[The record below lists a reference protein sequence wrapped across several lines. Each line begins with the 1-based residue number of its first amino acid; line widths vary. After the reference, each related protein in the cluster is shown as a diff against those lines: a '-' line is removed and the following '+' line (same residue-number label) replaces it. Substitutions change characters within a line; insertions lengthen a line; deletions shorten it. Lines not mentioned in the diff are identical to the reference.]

1 MKTSV
6 SIVIPVFNEAESI
19 GSVVASLRSALDTS
33 GVEYEILCVNDCSTD
48 KTAERLAGVEGA
60 RVITH
65 ARNRGYGASIKTGM
79 KHAVHEIIATLDADG
94 QHRPEDL
101 VRAIRTF
108 VERGDDLV
116 IGARAGWEDIGKR
129 FLGKRILRL
138 IGRGLFQ
145 GGEVDFN
152 SGLRVFTRN
161 VALKYQGLCSNRF
174 SFSTSSTYAFIAN
187 GHQVSSI
194 EITVLRRTTGESRVR
209 ISDGFRTL
217 WRMLGIAMAFRPC
230 RVLMPLVVLQFLAF
244 AGMLAHDLWFNN
256 IGDGTV
262 ILFTTLLNL
271 LILMLLAEQIA
282 GLRRS

>member
-1 MKTSV
+1 MKTGV

-19 GSVVASLRSALDTS
+19 GPVVASLRAGLDAA
-33 GVEYEILCVNDCSTD
+33 GFAYEIICVNDCSTD
-48 KTAERLAGVEGA
+48 DTSKRLAGVA
-60 RVITH
+60 DIRVVTH

-79 KHAVHEIIATLDADG
+79 KHAAHDIVATLDADG

-101 VRAIRTF
+101 IRAIRAY
-108 VERGDDLV
+108 VERGDDMV
-116 IGARAGWEDIGKR
+116 IGARAGWEDVGKR
-129 FLGKRILRL
+129 FLGKRILRW

-152 SGLRVFTRN
+152 SGLRVFTRS

-187 GHQVSSI
+187 GLQVSSV
-194 EITVLRRTTGESRVR
+194 EINVLRRTTGESRVR
-209 ISDGFRTL
+209 VSDGFRTL

-230 RVLMPLVVLQFLAF
+230 RILFPLVVLQFIAF
-244 AGMLAHDLWFNN
+244 AGLLAHDLWVNN
-256 IGDGTV
+256 IGDSTV
-262 ILFTTLLNL
+262 ILFTTLVNL